1 MFKNATSRKVLFV
14 LLGVAILVL
23 KRHYSG
29 PFAVMV
35 HSYIGNVSVSFAVYF
50 VVSIAAPTW
59 KLGKLPT
66 AGIALLAVELFEATD
81 GFGVMSNVFDQ
92 IDFIANAVG
101 VGVALA
107 VDTVADRI
115 SSSGLERHSSGTS
128 AKGDGM

>member
-1 MFKNATSRKVLFV
+1 MFKNASSRNVLFV

-23 KRHYSG
+23 KKHYSG

-50 VVSIAAPTW
+50 VVSIAAPKW

-101 VGVALA
+101 VGLALA
-107 VDTVADRI
+107 VETVVDRI
-115 SSSGLERHSSGTS
+115 RARRLSRHVQTTS
-128 AKGDGM
+128 

>member
-1 MFKNATSRKVLFV
+1 MFKNASSRNVLLV

-23 KRHYSG
+23 KKHYSG
-29 PFAVMV
+29 PFGVMV

-50 VVSIAAPTW
+50 VVSLAAPKW
-59 KLGKLPT
+59 KLGKLAT

-101 VGVALA
+101 VGLALS

-128 AKGDGM
+128 AKDDGM